1 MIAEADL
8 RFSAQHS
15 TTQYTAIIVKLTRRS
30 VAAAALGYVCSRGC
44 SYPYPSVE
52 PEQLPQMYLLV
63 VVLFSDFNNGISTTG
78 KAGWRRNRWGNRG
91 GVGRSVQLLM
101 GRQWQLDNCGNG
113 R

>member
-1 MIAEADL
+1 MMMIAEADL

-15 TTQYTAIIVKLTRRS
+15 TTQYTAIIVK
-30 VAAAALGYVCSRGC
+30 
-44 SYPYPSVE
+44 E

-91 GVGRSVQLLM
+91 GR
-101 GRQWQLDNCGNG
+101 RT
-113 R
+113 